1 MYDKTQ
7 EPNEFTGESAS
18 DATQQAARFFG
29 LEEAELTVVVA
40 EEGAISGAAG
50 RTVVVAYPKSVTP
63 KPPGA
68 SGGGGGDE
76 DRSRGRGRGRD
87 SKERGRDRGGKGRRD
102 REGGGRE
109 ARHEQVPSEAK
120 ADATP
125 EESKGTAKGKL
136 GPVGDFLIGA
146 VERMVQGPF
155 ELAESTEGDFL
166 IYQLTGEASERL
178 GGGDGRAIDALQLLA
193 NQVAKDL
200 LEEPSRIVIDVAGEM
215 ADREASLNR
224 LSERAAGRARE
235 TGRSVA
241 LDPMNSR
248 DRRIVH
254 MALKEESGLATM
266 SIGEGR
272 YRQVLV
278 VPEGAPEF
286 EEATSSAQ

>member
-1 MYDKTQ
+1 MGSTIACCHRALADVSQ
-7 EPNEFTGESAS
+7 QLGEMRA
-18 DATQQAARFFG
+18 D
-29 LEEAELTVVVA
+29 
-40 EEGAISGAAG
+40 
-50 RTVVVAYPKSVTP
+50 
-63 KPPGA
+63 
-68 SGGGGGDE
+68 
-76 DRSRGRGRGRD
+76 SRE
-87 SKERGRDRGGKGRRD
+87 SN
-102 REGGGRE
+102 REGFPRI
-109 ARHEQVPSEAK
+109 AK
-120 ADATP
+120 
-125 EESKGTAKGKL
+125 L
-136 GPVGDFLIGA
+136 
-146 VERMVQGPF
+146 
-155 ELAESTEGDFL
+155 
-166 IYQLTGEASERL
+166 RL
-178 GGGDGRAIDALQLLA
+178 AIDALQLLA